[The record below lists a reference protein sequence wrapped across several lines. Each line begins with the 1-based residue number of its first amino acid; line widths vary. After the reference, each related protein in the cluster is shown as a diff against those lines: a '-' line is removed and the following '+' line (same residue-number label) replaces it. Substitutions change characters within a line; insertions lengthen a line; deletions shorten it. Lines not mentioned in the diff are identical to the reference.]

1 MASDQK
7 DVLAGLNLAKLS
19 VQSPAARLKELENLI
34 LDQVANNNFSNNGSN
49 GTATNNSGSSPLF
62 ASLLSGAVAAAGL
75 SGEKFLSVETM
86 LDCLLVLYDECC
98 NSSLR
103 REKTVSDFIELMKSV
118 VQGIK
123 QLRLSRDDF
132 EVLKVIGRGAFGEVC
147 VVRMHHT
154 SQIYAM
160 KILNKWEMLKRAETA
175 CFREERDV
183 LVFGDRRWITN
194 LHYAFQDDINLY
206 LIMDYYCGGDLLT
219 LLSKFED
226 RLPEDMA
233 RFYIAEMVLAI
244 HSIHELKYVHRD
256 IKPDNIVLD
265 ASGHVRLADFGSC
278 MRLGPQGTVQSN
290 VAVGTPDYI
299 SPEILRAMEDGQG
312 KYGPECDWWSLG
324 VCMYEM
330 LFGETPFYAESL
342 VETYGKIMNHKNSFD
357 FPNDDEEY
365 GVSEQAKDLIRRLIC
380 APEYRLGQNG
390 IDDFKAHPWFEGI
403 NWDTIR
409 NEQAPYI
416 PEVSSP
422 TDTSNFDVDDTDIK
436 LSDAVP
442 PTTNPAFSGHHL
454 PFVGFTFTKDSSLS
468 DVGRLSR
475 AITTHSINQPLP
487 PLKLDKH
494 GSEEKQRLSP
504 DSTRKLQDEI
514 NILTKRNC
522 ELESQI
528 KSFERVGAM
537 SVGTAD
543 SADSVDGQVDAK
555 IKENEKLIRLL
566 RQEKD
571 DLQKE
576 HQDSLDRLKQQ
587 DKELKDALEQRKLAM
602 AEYTEVT
609 DKLSD
614 LRQQK
619 QKLSRQVR
627 DKEEELEVT
636 MQKVDTLR
644 SELRKTDKLRREQD
658 ARVQDLISELNRERQ
673 QRERS
678 EECYRQLQM
687 EARSRS
693 SSELGSSN
701 SLGISSSDSIR
712 LEIDR
717 LEVEYSEKINQQQ
730 TRYNIE
736 ISALRDQLNEA
747 DNHREMLQRELQQAR
762 EKLDSSRLESLTD
775 SEETILELRK
785 RHEREKKILLDD
797 NRKLITDLEMIS
809 EANRRLTAERLQMES
824 EYEDL
829 RNRRQAF
836 SQWERQ
842 IAEIIQW
849 VSDEKD
855 ARGYLQALATK
866 MTEELE
872 YLKHTGP
879 LNHNASDNKNWR
891 NRRSQKLDKMEL
903 LNLQSSLQNE
913 IQAKAVISEE
923 LTRTRTDLVAAQKD
937 LRETRQICESIGSEL
952 KRKESVIKELQQR
965 LESNEGL
972 SLPVLQLLGHGD
984 GSTTSSRR
992 STSSIRGLGSEL
1004 PPPTGSGRSRSS
1016 REVEMRDV
1024 LETVRKQQLSSA
1036 AAPSTAPSTTAA
1048 DDDDRMIVEDLLKD
1062 LHRGEGNIRP
1072 SKGSKAKNATLTG
1085 DTAELTEF
1093 ERAVLSKYIRE
1104 LQETGEGGEGSSPD
1118 VQHIAPADVQVLER
1132 PSSQMSYLDH
1142 FLKESG
1148 GVGSGGGGGGGGG
1161 GSSSTTHTN
1170 STLAINMVQQ
1180 QQQSQAQQLQPQHT
1194 YSNQQQLL
1202 QQHQQEQAQ
1211 QQQQQQQQQPTMHHS
1226 NYSMESEDGDVEDN
1240 NRGHS
1245 LSSSKSNLSDHSLSM
1260 HSVMMSH
1267 QQDLHPHRQQK
1278 AKVHQFL
1285 VRTFSSPTKC
1295 NHCTSLMVGLTRQGV
1310 VCELCG
1316 FACHMICCPKVPTQC
1331 PVPSDQTKR
1340 PLGIDPTRGI
1350 GTAYEGYV
1358 KVPKLGGVKRGW
1370 VRQFV
1375 VVCDF
1380 KLFLYDISAD
1390 RSALPSVH
1398 VTQVLD
1404 MRDPEFTVSG
1414 VRESDVI
1421 HATKKDVPCIFRITT
1436 SLLDGGPSLQT
1447 LMLADTESEK
1457 AKWVVAL
1464 SELHRILKRNNLP
1477 NTAMFRVR
1485 EVLDS
1490 TVSAIRNALSALII
1504 DPERILLGTEDGL
1517 FCLDLDR
1524 SQIARIG
1531 ESKKVYQLW
1540 YIAEEQLLVILCGKQ
1555 RHLRLLPIRALETVD
1570 VEWIKVAE
1578 SKNCIT
1584 ACTGIIERGP
1594 QPVFCIVL
1602 ALKRQNT
1609 SQIVVYLVNR
1619 DRSRHHK
1626 MCEFTVAYPVQSL
1639 QVLSDMRLAVG
1650 HQSGFTAYCL
1660 QGAAKAMP
1668 LVHPEN
1674 QLNNFLNFSGV
1685 DAWRVIE
1692 IQSGHGGNV
1701 HGEYLLVFQ
1710 TLAIYVDLQG
1720 RKSRDREIMYPAVPK
1735 HITYCDGH
1743 LLVYSE
1749 THLDIFN
1756 TQTAEWVQSI
1766 GLKRSRPLMN
1776 NGSLTLTYLNDSVHV
1791 VYLANMHTRELLNL
1805 SPCDRDGRLKS
1816 KRFSLREPNRT
1827 IRTST
1832 DRRSKLISA
1841 PTNFNHISHMGPGDG
1856 IQKQRLLDL
1865 PTTIE
1870 TADQSTQQQRISTMR
1885 HAPPPPR
1892 APPRPSMI
1900 HQLNGSNNSLP
1911 GAKRTAPARPRD
1923 QPPSLPRSPSPLGS
1937 MSSLHD
1943 VLKVS
1948 VADMQ
1953 SESRQSVASNNSS
1966 SVSTP
1971 PSPTNDRLSSS
1982 YDS

>member
-1 MASDQK
+1 
-7 DVLAGLNLAKLS
+7 
-19 VQSPAARLKELENLI
+19 
-34 LDQVANNNFSNNGSN
+34 
-49 GTATNNSGSSPLF
+49 
-62 ASLLSGAVAAAGL
+62 
-75 SGEKFLSVETM
+75 VETM
-86 LDCLLVLYDECC
+86 LDCLVVLYDECC

-118 VQGIK
+118 VQSVK

-244 HSIHELKYVHRD
+244 
-256 IKPDNIVLD
+256 
-265 ASGHVRLADFGSC
+265 GHVRLADFGSC
-278 MRLGPQGTVQSN
+278 LRLGPQGTVQSN

-357 FPNDDEEY
+357 FPNDDDEF

-403 NWDTIR
+403 SWDTIR
-409 NEQAPYI
+409 NGQAPYI

-475 AITTHSINQPLP
+475 AITSTNSASQPLP
-487 PLKLDKH
+487 PLKLEKH

-528 KSFERVGAM
+528 KSFERV
-537 SVGTAD
+537 
-543 SADSVDGQVDAK
+543 DAK
-555 IKENEKLIRLL
+555 IKENEKMIRLL
-566 RQEKD
+566 RQEKE
-571 DLQKE
+571 DLAKE
-576 HQDSLDRLKQQ
+576 HQDALDRLKQQ

-658 ARVQDLISELNRERQ
+658 ARIQDLISELNRERQ

-809 EANRRLTAERLQMES
+809 
-824 EYEDL
+824 D
-829 RNRRQAF
+829 
-836 SQWERQ
+836 QWERQ

-965 LESNEGL
+965 LESNEGYRCNNNKL
-972 SLPVLQLLGHGD
+972 EQCCSCHNRKDELIEPPHVTTITTIDHATLIPRSILPVANG
-984 GSTTSSRR
+984 GSSCP
-992 STSSIRGLGSEL
+992 G
-1004 PPPTGSGRSRSS
+1004 
-1016 REVEMRDV
+1016 
-1024 LETVRKQQLSSA
+1024 A
-1036 AAPSTAPSTTAA
+1036 AAAAALIALPSPTTEPSVT
-1048 DDDDRMIVEDLLKD
+1048 
-1062 LHRGEGNIRP
+1062 
-1072 SKGSKAKNATLTG
+1072 
-1085 DTAELTEF
+1085 
-1093 ERAVLSKYIRE
+1093 
-1104 LQETGEGGEGSSPD
+1104 GSSPS
-1118 VQHIAPADVQVLER
+1118 VEQVNDL
-1132 PSSQMSYLDH
+1132 
-1142 FLKESG
+1142 
-1148 GVGSGGGGGGGGG
+1148 V
-1161 GSSSTTHTN
+1161 
-1170 STLAINMVQQ
+1170 A
-1180 QQQSQAQQLQPQHT
+1180 A
-1194 YSNQQQLL
+1194 LL
-1202 QQHQQEQAQ
+1202 T
-1211 QQQQQQQQQPTMHHS
+1211 PP
-1226 NYSMESEDGDVEDN
+1226 
-1240 NRGHS
+1240 
-1245 LSSSKSNLSDHSLSM
+1245 SM

-1609 SQIVVYLVNR
+1609 SQIVVYVVNR

-1660 QGAAKAMP
+1660 QGAAKAM
-1668 LVHPEN
+1668 LHPEN

-1776 NGSLTLTYLNDSVHV
+1776 NGSLTLTYINDGVNV

>member
-1 MASDQK
+1 MATDQK
-7 DVLAGLNLAKLS
+7 DVLAGLNLSKLS
-19 VQSPAARLKELENLI
+19 VKSPAARLKELESLI
-34 LDQVANNNFSNNGSN
+34 LDQVTSGSNANNNFNGSSN
-49 GTATNNSGSSPLF
+49 GTTNSPLF
-62 ASLLSGAVAAAGL
+62 GSILSGAVAAAGL

-118 VQGIK
+118 VQSIK

-278 MRLGPQGTVQSN
+278 LRLGPQGTVQSN

-380 APEYRLGQNG
+380 APEFRLGQNG

-403 NWDTIR
+403 SWDTIR
-409 NEQAPYI
+409 NGQAPYI

-422 TDTSNFDVDDTDIK
+422 TDTSNFDVDDTDVK

-475 AITTHSINQPLP
+475 AIGNNISQLAGGGVGSPVA
-487 PLKLDKH
+487 PLKLEKH
-494 GSEEKQRLSP
+494 GSDEKQRLSP

-528 KSFERVGAM
+528 KSFERVGAL
-537 SVGTAD
+537 SVGT
-543 SADSVDGQVDAK
+543 SSDSVDGQSDAK
-555 IKENEKLIRLL
+555 LKEHEKVIRLL
-566 RQEKD
+566 RQEKE

-576 HQDSLDRLKQQ
+576 HQDALDRLKQQ

-658 ARVQDLISELNRERQ
+658 ARIQDMLSELNRERQ

-678 EECYRQLQM
+678 EECYRQLQV

-785 RHEREKKILLDD
+785 RHDREKKILLDD
-797 NRKLITDLEMIS
+797 NRKLITDLELLS
-809 EANRRLTAERLQMES
+809 ESNRRLTNERLQMES

-872 YLKHTGP
+872 YLKHSGP

-937 LRETRQICESIGSEL
+937 LLETRQLCESIGSEL
-952 KRKESVIKELQQR
+952 KRKEGMIKELQQR
-965 LESNEGL
+965 LESNEG
-972 SLPVLQLLGHGD
+972 
-984 GSTTSSRR
+984 
-992 STSSIRGLGSEL
+992 
-1004 PPPTGSGRSRSS
+1004 
-1016 REVEMRDV
+1016 
-1024 LETVRKQQLSSA
+1024 
-1036 AAPSTAPSTTAA
+1036 
-1048 DDDDRMIVEDLLKD
+1048 
-1062 LHRGEGNIRP
+1062 
-1072 SKGSKAKNATLTG
+1072 
-1085 DTAELTEF
+1085 F
-1093 ERAVLSKYIRE
+1093 
-1104 LQETGEGGEGSSPD
+1104 
-1118 VQHIAPADVQVLER
+1118 LER

-1142 FLKESG
+1142 FLKESS
-1148 GVGSGGGGGGGGG
+1148 GVGSGGG

-1170 STLAINMVQQ
+1170 SMLAINMVQQ
-1180 QQQSQAQQLQPQHT
+1180 QQQQQQQMQSQQIQSQQLQQAHHT

-1202 QQHQQEQAQ
+1202 QQAQQEQQVQ
-1211 QQQQQQQQQPTMHHS
+1211 QQQQQQQHHHQHQQQTMHQS

-1436 SLLDGGPSLQT
+1436 SLLDGGASLQT

-1609 SQIVVYLVNR
+1609 SQIVVYVVNR

-1692 IQSGHGGNV
+1692 IQSGHGANV

-1776 NGSLTLTYLNDSVHV
+1776 NGSLTLTSLNDSVHV

-1805 SPCDRDGRLKS
+1805 SPCDRDGRLKT

-1870 TADQSTQQQRISTMR
+1870 TADQNTQQQRISTMR

-1892 APPRPSMI
+1892 APPRPSMV
-1900 HQLNGSNNSLP
+1900 HPLNGSNNSLP
-1911 GAKRTAPARPRD
+1911 GAKRAAPARPRD
-1923 QPPSLPRSPSPLGS
+1923 HPPSLPRSPSPLGS